1 MVLLR
6 LFRLAL
12 KLETSGDHATIPA
25 RSATHAEAQRRLWR
39 GDEGPLALF
48 RRIDADSDGYLSTKE
63 LSELLVE
70 LVAAPSGAASAL
82 QPAPAAAAAP
92 AAADA
97 AEAESSVPGAPESEV
112 AFGGAVEVR
121 ASSARDE
128 VETLVSEL
136 DTTGSGRL
144 NAVEFIRGFPGLA
157 IRAAMRSL
165 AETSPVRC
173 QNFVFAHLMP
183 MRKALSLCADGGTV
197 TREQFDASLDEL
209 VAAVKAADA
218 AAEAEAEAD
227 AAAAAAKKQVRV
239 IGDDGRTQSHGEVK
253 KPAPKAVPK
262 AGVPVIAP
270 PKEFAIPPPPSAEL
284 LHELAQQVP
293 VNGSG
298 ALQYEAFFDALHV
311 VDCDRLSQVV

>member
-1 MVLLR
+1 MGDGFARADASARVDAEVVLLR

-92 AAADA
+92 ADADA
-97 AEAESSVPGAPESEV
+97 AQAESSVPGAPESEV

-121 ASSARDE
+121 VESDDE

-144 NAVEFIRGFPGLA
+144 NAVEFIRGFPGWP
-157 IRAAMRSL
+157 S
-165 AETSPVRC
+165 VR
-173 QNFVFAHLMP
+173 
-183 MRKALSLCADGGTV
+183 R
-197 TREQFDASLDEL
+197 
-209 VAAVKAADA
+209 
-218 AAEAEAEAD
+218 
-227 AAAAAAKKQVRV
+227 
-239 IGDDGRTQSHGEVK
+239 
-253 KPAPKAVPK
+253 
-262 AGVPVIAP
+262 
-270 PKEFAIPPPPSAEL
+270 
-284 LHELAQQVP
+284 
-293 VNGSG
+293 
-298 ALQYEAFFDALHV
+298 
-311 VDCDRLSQVV
+311 CDRSRRRRRCAARISSSPT